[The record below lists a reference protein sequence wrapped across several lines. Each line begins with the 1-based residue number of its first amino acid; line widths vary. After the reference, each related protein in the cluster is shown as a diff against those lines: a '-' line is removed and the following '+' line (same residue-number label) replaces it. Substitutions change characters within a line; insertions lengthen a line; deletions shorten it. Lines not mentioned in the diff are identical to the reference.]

1 MTGTVP
7 EQVQDQSQATRAE
20 AEPAAIGPVVVG
32 VDGGPS
38 ARDAL
43 VLGRWGAEVLDVPL
57 IVAVVHPAPAAI
69 GPARV
74 DAEWVA
80 DRHRAAQAILD
91 GARAQLTGVTC
102 AVQYRA
108 IASSSAAHGLHD
120 LAEQSRAAAIVVGS
134 GRHGPQ
140 QRLFA
145 GSTADRL
152 LAGSVCPVAVAPAGM
167 RVPPGALGRIGV
179 AYVDTPDGQSALKV
193 AARLARRTG
202 TPLRLYTVVVE
213 EGAALPPLVG
223 ADAEQAFLATA
234 REAYE
239 QALDKAATT
248 ADVATDW
255 EIRSGEVV
263 ESLADLDDVDVL
275 FCGSRGY
282 GPARRVLLGGVSGR
296 LVRRA
301 RRPIVVV
308 PRSG

>member
-1 MTGTVP
+1 MTG
-7 EQVQDQSQATRAE
+7 ATGE
-20 AEPAAIGPVVVG
+20 MIGAAGERLTPGPVVVG

-38 ARDAL
+38 AKDAL
-43 VLGRWGAEVLDVPL
+43 VLARWGAEVLGVPL
-57 IVAVVHPAPAAI
+57 IVTVVHPEPAAI

-80 DRHRAAQAILD
+80 DRHRAAQAVLD
-91 GARAQLTGVTC
+91 GARADLADVTC
-102 AVQYRA
+102 AVEYRA
-108 IASSSAAHGLHD
+108 AASSSAAHGLHD
-120 LAEQSRAAAIVVGS
+120 LAEQTGAVAIVVGS
-134 GRHGPQ
+134 GRSGPQ

-167 RVPPGALGRIGV
+167 RVPPGSLGRIGV
-179 AYVDTPDGQSALKV
+179 AYVDTPDARQALAT
-193 AARLARRTG
+193 AARLAHLTD
-202 TPLRLYTVVVE
+202 TPLRLYTVVAE
-213 EGAALPPLVG
+213 EGAALPPLIG
-223 ADAEQAFLATA
+223 ADAERAFLATA

-239 QALDKAATT
+239 AALDKAAASALGAN
-248 ADVATDW
+248 ADW
-255 EIRSGEVV
+255 QIRTGEVV
-263 ESLADLDDVDVL
+263 ETLADLDDVDVL